1 MIVAIKKKICISL
14 TELFAS
20 FNYTSLLS
28 EVPITNRR
36 ERDLPTNKTD
46 YGDFLKVETHINI
59 SSHYCLPAHPYSL
72 TVCRVNFGHKRNECV
87 RLSRL
92 SSVAG
97 AGVFVAIFNVTGD
110 LPLKYH
116 CTWKLYYICNF
127 CSSIHFLTQFKL
139 YLRKRSYNYSFK

>member
-1 MIVAIKKKICISL
+1 MYFSYRAICKLQLHISIIRSAYYQQKGKRF
-14 TELFAS
+14 T
-20 FNYTSLLS
+20 YKQ
-28 EVPITNRR
+28 NR
-36 ERDLPTNKTD
+36 LW
-46 YGDFLKVETHINI
+46 GFLKVETHINI

-127 CSSIHFLTQFKL
+127 CSSMHFLTQFKL